1 MAVIDKVK
9 GPAVVSPPMSG
20 QAKGLARA
28 NSPLEKASSHLVST
42 AGREMAKVYRETR
55 CNKILPSNGTKLV
68 YMLINI
74 LKAYE
79 VTEIEKRLSNLE
91 LANLQSNK

>member
-1 MAVIDKVK
+1 MHTDTQIVE
-9 GPAVVSPPMSG
+9 GPHPRIS
-20 QAKGLARA
+20 L
-28 NSPLEKASSHLVST
+28 ST
-42 AGREMAKVYRETR
+42 SEDIRREMAKVYRETR

-79 VTEIEKRLSNLE
+79 ATEIEKRLTDLE
-91 LANLQSNK
+91 LTHLEANK

>member
-1 MAVIDKVK
+1 MHTDTEVIDD
-9 GPAVVSPPMSG
+9 PTPRIN
-20 QAKGLARA
+20 L
-28 NSPLEKASSHLVST
+28 ST
-42 AGREMAKVYRETR
+42 SEDIRREMAKVYRETR

-79 VTEIEKRLSNLE
+79 ATEIERRLTDLE
-91 LANLQSNK
+91 YTHLEGNK

>member
-1 MAVIDKVK
+1 MPTSYTKHLPTGQDST
-9 GPAVVSPPMSG
+9 GVVEDPSPRIN
-20 QAKGLARA
+20 LATSEDIR
-28 NSPLEKASSHLVST
+28 
-42 AGREMAKVYRETR
+42 REMAKVYRETR

-79 VTEIEKRLSNLE
+79 VTEIEKRLTDLE
-91 LANLQSNK
+91 LANLKSSK

>member
-1 MAVIDKVK
+1 MTEQCIKYL
-9 GPAVVSPPMSG
+9 PIN
-20 QAKGLARA
+20 Q
-28 NSPLEKASSHLVST
+28 VST
-42 AGREMAKVYRETR
+42 EVLDDPTPRINLATSEDIRREMAKVYRETR

-79 VTEIEKRLSNLE
+79 VTEIERRLTSIE
-91 LANLQSNK
+91 LLYFERNK

>member
-1 MAVIDKVK
+1 MTEQCIKHLPV
-9 GPAVVSPPMSG
+9 
-20 QAKGLARA
+20 
-28 NSPLEKASSHLVST
+28 NLVST
-42 AGREMAKVYRETR
+42 EIVGNPTPRINLATSEDIRREMAKVYRETR

-79 VTEIEKRLSNLE
+79 VTEIEKRLTDLE
-91 LANLQSNK
+91 LANLEVNR